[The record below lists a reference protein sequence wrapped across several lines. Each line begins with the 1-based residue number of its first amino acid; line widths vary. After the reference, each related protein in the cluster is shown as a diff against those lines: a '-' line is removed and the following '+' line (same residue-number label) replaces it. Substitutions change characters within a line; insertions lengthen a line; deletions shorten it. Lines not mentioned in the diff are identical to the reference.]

1 MSSADLQPN
10 IQATCLAFDLDD
22 TIWSMV
28 DTIAAAHLA
37 MAEQMVTICPAM
49 GQKYRSPA
57 AFRDL
62 SEKVK
67 AAHPEHAADF
77 TFVRK
82 EAIKLAMEEFN
93 LEVSDSDVDACFTA
107 FFVQRN
113 KPCFFPGALE
123 TLTELYGRG
132 FRLGA
137 VTDGNADVFKIP
149 ELKGLFDWAVTAGQV
164 GCAKPDPR
172 IFEKAIELAGCPAA
186 DMLYIGDN
194 FKKDVLGPV
203 AVGMPA
209 IWVNNPD
216 IVANPRFA
224 DFHWGAMPEVPVEP
238 LAAAKAVVRSLPEL
252 LGLLAKPKSL
262 SAGEGMPAKVARVAQ
277 G

>member
-1 MSSADLQPN
+1 MSLVDPQPSLLASC
-10 IQATCLAFDLDD
+10 IAFDLDD

-28 DTIAAAHLA
+28 DTIAAAHVA
-37 MAEQMVTICPAM
+37 MAEQMGTICPAM
-49 GQKYRSPA
+49 GNKYQSPA

-67 AAHPEHAADF
+67 AAHPEHAADY

-82 EAIKLAMEEFN
+82 GAIKLALEEFN
-93 LEVSDSDVDACFTA
+93 LEVSDSDTDACFTA

-113 KPCFFPGALE
+113 KPSFLPGALE
-123 TLTELYGRG
+123 TLTELHARG

-149 ELKGLFDWAVTAGQV
+149 ELEGLFDFAVTAGQV

-203 AVGMPA
+203 AVGMQA

-216 IVANPRFA
+216 IVANPRFTE
-224 DFHWGAMPEVPVEP
+224 FNWGAMPEVPAEP
-238 LAAAKAVVRSLPEL
+238 LAVAKAVVQSLPEL
-252 LGLLAKPKSL
+252 LGLLANPKSL
-262 SAGEGMPAKVARVAQ
+262 VASDLSAQ
-277 G
+277 L